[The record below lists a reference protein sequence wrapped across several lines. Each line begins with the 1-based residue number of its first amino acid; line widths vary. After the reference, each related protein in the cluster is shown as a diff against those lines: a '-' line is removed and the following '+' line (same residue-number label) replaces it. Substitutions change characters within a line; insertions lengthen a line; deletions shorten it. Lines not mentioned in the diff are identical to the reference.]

1 VRELRVDLFSTVDGF
16 SGPGPKPVAYWGY
29 GGPDLDEWIN
39 AQLDEDHVMLMG
51 ATTYRRMAEVV
62 AAGHEQHPR
71 MAELPKI
78 VFSSTITEPL
88 SWVNTTLV
96 SEGIETA
103 IPKLK
108 AADNVPMRTIGSPSL
123 VRSLFRLGLVD
134 RLRII
139 VFPMVHGAAGEEP
152 AFAELPDLDLTLVN
166 SMVLDERLVLLD
178 YRVNDRRE

>member
-1 VRELRVDLFSTVDGF
+1 
-16 SGPGPKPVAYWGY
+16 
-29 GGPDLDEWIN
+29 
-39 AQLDEDHVMLMG
+39 
-51 ATTYRRMAEVV
+51 
-62 AAGHEQHPR
+62 

-139 VFPMVHGAAGEEP
+139 VFPMVHGVAGEEP

-178 YRVNDRRE
+178 YRVNHPRE